1 MSVSG
6 MSQMRLWKYDICV
19 NPPMLVSLLNL
30 LTLKPNVVETANV
43 KAPERVRCR
52 ECVLTYQAFCEG
64 GAAGFYPGV
73 GSLPGKFQDP
83 VLKNLVGRITA

>member
-1 MSVSG
+1 
-6 MSQMRLWKYDICV
+6 MRLWKYDICV

-52 ECVLTYQAFCEG
+52 ECVLTYQAFCV
-64 GAAGFYPGV
+64 GAAGFRPGLLQQV
-73 GSLPGKFQDP
+73 DQAAQRRTK
-83 VLKNLVGRITA
+83 

>member
-52 ECVLTYQAFCEG
+52 ECVLTYQAFCA
-64 GAAGFYPGV
+64 GATGFRPGLLQQV
-73 GSLPGKFQDP
+73 DQAAQRRTK
-83 VLKNLVGRITA
+83 